1 MSKIRTHIA
10 EIPQK
15 IGETITIKGHA
26 QTIRA
31 QSSVAFIVLRE
42 ITGSVQCVVERGSKA
57 FETVKQITTESVIA
71 VTGTVVETKSTESG
85 FEIHVSE
92 IEIMSLAEATPI
104 PVTQKGST
112 EVTPEK
118 SQDWRFL
125 ALRSPREATI
135 MRAFSAMMA
144 GYHEYLSKQGFI
156 EIQTPKIMATPSES
170 RAELFKIEYF
180 GQTAYLAQSPQLFK
194 QMAIASGLERVFE
207 VAPAFRADKSFTTR
221 HATEF
226 TSFDAEIGYIESF
239 EEVMSELEQTI
250 RYMLTAIKKTCG
262 SEIKKYFG
270 ISEFQLK
277 KPIPR
282 ITMARAK
289 EILREIGCCS
299 EEPDITTAEEKALGE
314 YVKEH
319 FGSDFVFITEWP
331 WESRPFYHKKSVGE
345 HGEPISVSAD
355 LLYKGVEIVT
365 CAQREESYA
374 KLCEQLKGKGLHQEG
389 LQWYLDCF
397 RYGMP
402 PHGGWGFGG
411 ARFIKQLLELP
422 TIREAMFLY
431 RGPSRLMP

>member
-26 QTIRA
+26 QTIRE
-31 QSSVAFIVLRE
+31 QSAVAFIVLRE
-42 ITGSVQCVVERGSKA
+42 ITGTVQCVIERGTAA
-57 FETVKQITTESVIA
+57 FEIVKQITTESVIS
-71 VTGTVVETKSTESG
+71 VMGTVVETKSTESG

-92 IEIMSLAEATPI
+92 IEILSLAEATPI
-104 PVTQKGST
+104 PVTQKGSA

-125 ALRSPREATI
+125 SLRSPRGATI
-135 MRAFSAMMA
+135 MRAFSAMTA

-170 RAELFKIEYF
+170 RAELFKLEYF

-226 TSFDAEIGYIESF
+226 TSFDAEMAYIESF
-239 EEVMSELEQTI
+239 EEVMQELEQAI
-250 RYMLTAIKKTCG
+250 RYMLTAIKKECG
-262 SEIKKYFG
+262 AEIKKYFG
-270 ISEFQLK
+270 VEEFQLK

-282 ITMARAK
+282 ITMAEAK
-289 EILREIGCCS
+289 KILREMGCAS

-319 FGSDFVFITEWP
+319 FGSDFVFITQWP
-331 WESRPFYHKKSVGE
+331 WEARPFYHKKGVGE

-374 KLCEQLKGKGLHQEG
+374 KLCEQLRGKGLHQEG
-389 LQWYLDCF
+389 LQWYLECF

-422 TIREAMFLY
+422 TIREAMFLF